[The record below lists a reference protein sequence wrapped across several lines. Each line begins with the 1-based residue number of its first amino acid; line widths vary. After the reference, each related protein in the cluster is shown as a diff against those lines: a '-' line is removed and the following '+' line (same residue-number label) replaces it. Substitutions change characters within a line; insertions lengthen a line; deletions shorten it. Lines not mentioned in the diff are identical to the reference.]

1 MQAIKAYTQI
11 FKDFE
16 GQKVL
21 QKLELVG
28 RTCYK
33 SEDKITEDSAA
44 KFVAGL
50 IKRGHEAM
58 LEHVSITVKFVT
70 DRGISHE
77 IVRHRLASYA
87 QESTRYCNYSQDK
100 FGHELTFI
108 IPDFL
113 EYGSEGF
120 KLWKDEMKQVEKT
133 YFAMLEAGHTP
144 QEARNVLP
152 NSLKTEL
159 VMTANL
165 REWRAFFK
173 LRAANSTGAAHP
185 QMLEIT
191 RPLLDDLK
199 AMIPVV
205 FDDITYEEKVV
216 KEDGKE

>member
-21 QKLELVG
+21 QKLEMVG

-144 QEARNVLP
+144 QEARSVLP

>member
-144 QEARNVLP
+144 QEARSVLP

>member
-1 MQAIKAYTQI
+1 
-11 FKDFE
+11 
-16 GQKVL
+16 
-21 QKLELVG
+21 
-28 RTCYK
+28 
-33 SEDKITEDSAA
+33 
-44 KFVAGL
+44 
-50 IKRGHEAM
+50 M

-144 QEARNVLP
+144 QEARSVLP